1 MSSTTARRANPP
13 LPCAHLA
20 ARVKEFN
27 PCYAEAEGALLG
39 KFSNFHIDI
48 HGNWDFRFP
57 PFVLW

>member
-1 MSSTTARRANPP
+1 
-13 LPCAHLA
+13 
-20 ARVKEFN
+20 VKEFN